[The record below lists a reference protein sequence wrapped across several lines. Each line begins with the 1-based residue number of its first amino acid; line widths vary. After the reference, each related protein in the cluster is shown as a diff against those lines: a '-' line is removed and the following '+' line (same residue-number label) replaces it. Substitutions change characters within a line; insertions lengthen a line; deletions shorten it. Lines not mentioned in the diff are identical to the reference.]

1 LRPESSFVGRL
12 APLKGES
19 HGQVPFSGWV
29 VHPESSEASRD
40 SPHATYLPGT
50 SLMASGAGFS
60 TRCIHAGEAPDPT
73 TGAHGVPLYQNV
85 TFAFESNGQVEA
97 MRSGERPHFTYS
109 PRGNPTVRCL
119 ELKIADLEG
128 TETSVAMSSGMA
140 AISSVLLTLLADS
153 GHLVA
158 SDQLYDLTSDF
169 LRDDL
174 PALGGSVSFVDLSD
188 ATAIRGAITPRTRAI
203 YVEPFSNPLLR
214 VSDIRGLAQVAHEN
228 DLLLV
233 VDNTF
238 LSPALLR
245 PAALGADIVVHSATK
260 YLSGNGQVQGG
271 VVSGPR
277 RLIDPIRSRAL
288 RLGATMSPFAAW
300 LLLAGIHTLPLR
312 MERHSE
318 NACRLADLL
327 AAHPAVAEVHYP
339 GLSSDPGHA
348 RAASLLGA
356 GQQRFGG
363 MIAFTLAAGRDA
375 TGPFLDALE
384 LCTIAVSLG
393 DSSTLVWPWPCGN
406 LIRISTGLEDFAD
419 LEADF
424 VRALGA
430 AVPAAAAV

>member
-1 LRPESSFVGRL
+1 
-12 APLKGES
+12 
-19 HGQVPFSGWV
+19 
-29 VHPESSEASRD
+29 
-40 SPHATYLPGT
+40 
-50 SLMASGAGFS
+50 
-60 TRCIHAGEAPDPT
+60 
-73 TGAHGVPLYQNV
+73 
-85 TFAFESNGQVEA
+85 
-97 MRSGERPHFTYS
+97 
-109 PRGNPTVRCL
+109 L

-188 ATAIRGAITPRTRAI
+188 AAAIRAAITPRTRAI

-277 RLIDPIRSRAL
+277 RIIDPIRSRAL
-288 RLGATMSPFAAW
+288 RLGAAMSPFAAW

-318 NACRLADLL
+318 NASRLADLL

-339 GLSSDPGHA
+339 GLGSDPGHA

-363 MIAFTLAAGRDA
+363 MITFTLAGRDA

-424 VRALGA
+424 VRALNA

>member
-1 LRPESSFVGRL
+1 MIGLR
-12 APLKGES
+12 
-19 HGQVPFSGWV
+19 
-29 VHPESSEASRD
+29 
-40 SPHATYLPGT
+40 
-50 SLMASGAGFS
+50 GFS

-85 TFAFESNGQVEA
+85 TFAFETNSQVEA
-97 MRSGERPHFTYS
+97 MRSGDRPHFTYS

-128 TETSVAMSSGMA
+128 TEASVAMSSGMA
-140 AISSVLLTLLADS
+140 AISSVLLTLLADG

-158 SDQLYDLTSDF
+158 SDQLYDLTGDF
-169 LRDDL
+169 LRHDL
-174 PALGGSVSFVDLSD
+174 VALGGSAIFVDFSEEG
-188 ATAIRGAITPRTRAI
+188 AIRGAITPQTRAI

-214 VSDIRGLAQVAHEN
+214 VADISLLGRIARESG
-228 DLLLV
+228 LLLV

-245 PAALGADIVVHSATK
+245 PVALGADIVLHSATK

-277 RLIDPIRSRAL
+277 RLIEPIRSRAL
-288 RLGATMSPFAAW
+288 RLGAAMSPFAAW

-318 NACRLADLL
+318 NASRLADRL

-348 RAASLLGA
+348 LAASLLGV
-356 GQQRFGG
+356 GQHHFGG

-406 LIRISTGLEDFAD
+406 LIRISTGLEDFRD
-419 LEADF
+419 LETDI
-424 VRALGA
+424 VRALNTV
-430 AVPAAAAV
+430 VPAVAVV

>member
-1 LRPESSFVGRL
+1 MSSLG
-12 APLKGES
+12 
-19 HGQVPFSGWV
+19 
-29 VHPESSEASRD
+29 
-40 SPHATYLPGT
+40 
-50 SLMASGAGFS
+50 GFG

-85 TFAFESNGQVEA
+85 TFAFETNGQVEA

-119 ELKIADLEG
+119 ELKIANLEG
-128 TETSVAMSSGMA
+128 TEASVAMSSGMA
-140 AISSVLLTLLADS
+140 AVSSVLLTLLANG

-174 PALGGSVSFVDLSD
+174 PALGGSTSFVDLSD
-188 ATAIRGAITPRTRAI
+188 TDAIREAITPQTRAI
-203 YVEPFSNPLLR
+203 YVEAFSNPLLR
-214 VSDIRGLAQVAHEN
+214 VSDIRVLARIAAEN
-228 DLLLV
+228 DLVLV

-245 PAALGADIVVHSATK
+245 PVALGADVVLHSATK

-271 VVSGPR
+271 VVSGPQ
-277 RLIDPIRSRAL
+277 RLIDSIRSRAL
-288 RLGATMSPFAAW
+288 HLGAAMSPFAAW

-318 NACRLADLL
+318 NASRLANVL
-327 AAHPAVAEVHYP
+327 AAHPAVAEVYYP
-339 GLSSDPGHA
+339 GLSSDPGHTL
-348 RAASLLGA
+348 AASLLGA
-356 GQQRFGG
+356 GRHHFGG

-375 TGPFLDALE
+375 MGPFLDALE

-406 LIRISTGLEDFAD
+406 MIRISTGLEDFAD
-419 LEADF
+419 LEADI
-424 VRALGA
+424 VRALNA
-430 AVPAAAAV
+430 VVPAGTGV

>member
-1 LRPESSFVGRL
+1 MGTNLMSSLG
-12 APLKGES
+12 
-19 HGQVPFSGWV
+19 
-29 VHPESSEASRD
+29 
-40 SPHATYLPGT
+40 
-50 SLMASGAGFS
+50 GFG

-85 TFAFESNGQVEA
+85 TFAFETNGQVEA

-128 TETSVAMSSGMA
+128 TEASVAMSSGMA
-140 AISSVLLTLLADS
+140 AVSSLLLTLLGNG

-174 PALGGSVSFVDLSD
+174 PALGGSASFVDLSD
-188 ATAIRGAITPRTRAI
+188 TDVIREAITPQTRAI
-203 YVEPFSNPLLR
+203 YVEAFSNPLLR
-214 VSDIRGLAQVAHEN
+214 VSDIRALARIAAEN
-228 DLLLV
+228 DLVLV

-245 PAALGADIVVHSATK
+245 PVALGADIVLHSATK

-288 RLGATMSPFAAW
+288 RLGAAMPPFAAW

-318 NACRLADLL
+318 NASRLANLL

-348 RAASLLGA
+348 LAASLLGA
-356 GQQRFGG
+356 GQHHFGG

-375 TGPFLDALE
+375 MSPFLDALD

-406 LIRISTGLEDFAD
+406 MIRISTGLEDFAD
-419 LEADF
+419 LEADI
-424 VRALGA
+424 VRALNA
-430 AVPAAAAV
+430 VVPARTGV

>member
-1 LRPESSFVGRL
+1 MSSLG
-12 APLKGES
+12 
-19 HGQVPFSGWV
+19 
-29 VHPESSEASRD
+29 
-40 SPHATYLPGT
+40 
-50 SLMASGAGFS
+50 GFG

-85 TFAFESNGQVEA
+85 TFAFETNGQVEA

-128 TETSVAMSSGMA
+128 TEASVAMSSGMA
-140 AISSVLLTLLADS
+140 AVSSVLLTLLANG

-174 PALGGSVSFVDLSD
+174 PALGGSTSFVDLSD
-188 ATAIRGAITPRTRAI
+188 TDAIREAITPQTRAI
-203 YVEPFSNPLLR
+203 YVEAFSNPLLR
-214 VSDIRGLAQVAHEN
+214 VSDIRVLARIAAEN
-228 DLLLV
+228 DLVLV

-245 PAALGADIVVHSATK
+245 PVALGADVVLHSATK

-277 RLIDPIRSRAL
+277 RLIDSIRSRAL
-288 RLGATMSPFAAW
+288 RLGAAMAPFAAW

-318 NACRLADLL
+318 NASRLANVL

-339 GLSSDPGHA
+339 GLNSDPGHA
-348 RAASLLGA
+348 LAASLLGA
-356 GQQRFGG
+356 DQHHFGG

-375 TGPFLDALE
+375 MGPFLDALE

-406 LIRISTGLEDFAD
+406 MIRISTGLEDFAD
-419 LEADF
+419 LEADI
-424 VRALGA
+424 VRALNGV
-430 AVPAAAAV
+430 VPAGTGV

>member
-1 LRPESSFVGRL
+1 VGHHT
-12 APLKGES
+12 PLKGQAL
-19 HGQVPFSGWV
+19 GQVLFFGRVAHPGSMEARWNSLHGMDQSGT
-29 VHPESSEASRD
+29 R
-40 SPHATYLPGT
+40 
-50 SLMASGAGFS
+50 LMAPGAGLS

-85 TFAFESNGQVEA
+85 TFAFETSGQVEA

-128 TETSVAMSSGMA
+128 TETSIAMNSGMA
-140 AISSVLLTLLADS
+140 AISSVLLTLLTGG
-153 GHLVA
+153 GHLIA

-174 PALGGSVSFVDLSD
+174 PALGGSASFVDLSD
-188 ATAIRGAITPRTRAI
+188 VDAIRGAIAPQTRAI

-214 VSDIRGLAQVAHEN
+214 VFDVRTLARIAHEH

-245 PAALGADIVVHSATK
+245 PVELGADSVLHSATK
-260 YLSGNGQVQGG
+260 YLSGNGQIQGG

-277 RLIDPIRSRAL
+277 RLIDPIRSRTL
-288 RLGATMSPFAAW
+288 RLGTAMSPFAAW

-312 MERHSE
+312 MERHGE
-318 NACRLADLL
+318 NASRLANLL

-348 RAASLLGA
+348 LAASLLGA
-356 GQQRFGG
+356 RQHLYGG
-363 MIAFTLAAGRDA
+363 MIAFTLEGGCEAI
-375 TGPFLDALE
+375 GPFIDALE

-393 DSSTLVWPWPCGN
+393 DSSTLIWPWPGGN

-424 VRALGA
+424 VRALDA
-430 AVPAAAAV
+430 LVPAAAVV

>member
-1 LRPESSFVGRL
+1 MG
-12 APLKGES
+12 
-19 HGQVPFSGWV
+19 
-29 VHPESSEASRD
+29 
-40 SPHATYLPGT
+40 
-50 SLMASGAGFS
+50 LMAGEGGFS

-85 TFAFESNGQVEA
+85 TFAFETNGQVEA
-97 MRSGERPHFTYS
+97 MRSGDRPHFTYS

-128 TETSVAMSSGMA
+128 TEASVAMSSGMA
-140 AISSVLLTLLADS
+140 AISSVLLTLLGDG

-169 LRDDL
+169 LREDL
-174 PALGGSVSFVDLSD
+174 AALGGSVAFVELSD
-188 ATAIRGAITPRTRAI
+188 ADAIREAVTPRTRAI
-203 YVEPFSNPLLR
+203 YVESFSNPLLR
-214 VSDIRGLAQVAHEN
+214 VADLRVLSTIADEN
-228 DLLLV
+228 DLVLV

-245 PAALGADIVVHSATK
+245 PAALGADVVLHSATK

-288 RLGATMSPFAAW
+288 RLGAAMSPFAAW

-318 NACRLADLL
+318 NALRLAAVL
-327 AAHPAVAEVHYP
+327 AAHPAVAVVHYP

-348 RAASLLGA
+348 LAASLLGA
-356 GQQRFGG
+356 GEHRRGG
-363 MIAFTLAAGRDA
+363 MMAFTLAGGREA
-375 TGPFLDALE
+375 VGPFLDALE

-393 DSSTLVWPWPCGN
+393 DSSTLVWPWPCSN
-406 LIRISTGLEDFAD
+406 LIRISTGLEDFVD
-419 LEADF
+419 LEADI
-424 VRALGA
+424 VQALNA
-430 AVPAAAAV
+430 VVPATAVI

>member
-1 LRPESSFVGRL
+1 MSSLG
-12 APLKGES
+12 
-19 HGQVPFSGWV
+19 
-29 VHPESSEASRD
+29 
-40 SPHATYLPGT
+40 
-50 SLMASGAGFS
+50 GFG

-85 TFAFESNGQVEA
+85 TFAFETNGQVEA

-128 TETSVAMSSGMA
+128 TEASVAMSSGMA
-140 AISSVLLTLLADS
+140 AVSSVLLTLLANG

-174 PALGGSVSFVDLSD
+174 PALGGSTSFVDLSD
-188 ATAIRGAITPRTRAI
+188 SDAIREAITPQTRAI
-203 YVEPFSNPLLR
+203 YVEAFSNPLLR
-214 VSDIRGLAQVAHEN
+214 VSDIRVLARIAAEN
-228 DLLLV
+228 DLVLV

-245 PAALGADIVVHSATK
+245 PVAVGADVVLHSATK

-277 RLIDPIRSRAL
+277 RLIDSIRSRTL
-288 RLGATMSPFAAW
+288 HLGAAMSPFAAW

-318 NACRLADLL
+318 NASRLANVL

-339 GLSSDPGHA
+339 GLSSDPGHTL
-348 RAASLLGA
+348 AASLLGA
-356 GQQRFGG
+356 GQHHFGG

-375 TGPFLDALE
+375 MSPFLDALE

-406 LIRISTGLEDFAD
+406 MIRISTGLEDFAD
-419 LEADF
+419 LEADI
-424 VRALGA
+424 VRALNA
-430 AVPAAAAV
+430 VVPAGTGV

>member
-1 LRPESSFVGRL
+1 MSSLG
-12 APLKGES
+12 
-19 HGQVPFSGWV
+19 
-29 VHPESSEASRD
+29 
-40 SPHATYLPGT
+40 
-50 SLMASGAGFS
+50 GFG

-85 TFAFESNGQVEA
+85 TFAFETNGQVEA

-128 TETSVAMSSGMA
+128 TEASVAMSSGMA
-140 AISSVLLTLLADS
+140 AVSSVLLTLLANG

-174 PALGGSVSFVDLSD
+174 PALGGSTSFVDLSD
-188 ATAIRGAITPRTRAI
+188 TDAIREAITPQTRAI
-203 YVEPFSNPLLR
+203 YVEAFSNPLLR
-214 VSDIRGLAQVAHEN
+214 VSDIRVLARIAAEN
-228 DLLLV
+228 DLVLV

-245 PAALGADIVVHSATK
+245 PVALGADVVLHSATK

-277 RLIDPIRSRAL
+277 RLIDSIRSRAL
-288 RLGATMSPFAAW
+288 HLGAAMSPFAAW

-318 NACRLADLL
+318 NASRLANVL

-339 GLSSDPGHA
+339 GLSSDPGHTL
-348 RAASLLGA
+348 AASLLGA
-356 GQQRFGG
+356 GQHHFGG

-375 TGPFLDALE
+375 MGPFLDALE

-406 LIRISTGLEDFAD
+406 MIRISTGLEDFAD
-419 LEADF
+419 LEADI
-424 VRALGA
+424 VRALNA
-430 AVPAAAAV
+430 VVPAGTGV

>member
-1 LRPESSFVGRL
+1 M
-12 APLKGES
+12 
-19 HGQVPFSGWV
+19 
-29 VHPESSEASRD
+29 
-40 SPHATYLPGT
+40 GT
-50 SLMASGAGFS
+50 SSMAGEGGFS

-85 TFAFESNGQVEA
+85 TFAFETNGQVEA
-97 MRSGERPHFTYS
+97 MRSGDRPHFTYS

-128 TETSVAMSSGMA
+128 AEASVAMSSGMA
-140 AISSVLLTLLADS
+140 AISTVVLTLVADG

-158 SDQLYDLTSDF
+158 SDQLYDLTRDF
-169 LRDDL
+169 LREDL
-174 PALGGSVSFVDLSD
+174 PALGGSATFVDFGDTDS
-188 ATAIRGAITPRTRAI
+188 IRDAITPRTRAI

-214 VSDIRGLAQVAHEN
+214 VADIAMLSRIADEN
-228 DLLLV
+228 DLVLV

-245 PAALGADIVVHSATK
+245 PATLGADIVLHSATK

-288 RLGATMSPFAAW
+288 HLGAAMSPFAAW

-318 NACRLADLL
+318 NALRLAELL
-327 AAHPAVAEVHYP
+327 AAHPAVADVHYP
-339 GLSSDPGHA
+339 GLGSDPGHA
-348 RAASLLGA
+348 LAASMLGEDE
-356 GQQRFGG
+356 RRRGG
-363 MIAFTLAAGRDA
+363 MVAFTLARGRDA
-375 TGPFLDALE
+375 VGPFLDALA

-406 LIRISTGLEDFAD
+406 LIRISTGLEDFVD
-419 LEADF
+419 LEADI
-424 VRALGA
+424 VQALNA
-430 AVPAAAAV
+430 VVPAGAVG

>member
-1 LRPESSFVGRL
+1 
-12 APLKGES
+12 
-19 HGQVPFSGWV
+19 
-29 VHPESSEASRD
+29 
-40 SPHATYLPGT
+40 
-50 SLMASGAGFS
+50 MASSAGFS

-85 TFAFESNGQVEA
+85 TFAFETNGQVEA

-128 TETSVAMSSGMA
+128 TESSIAMSSGMA
-140 AISSVLLTLLADS
+140 AISSLLLTLLANG

-158 SDQLYDLTSDF
+158 SDQLYDLTRNF

-174 PALGGSVSFVDLSD
+174 PALGASASFVDLSD
-188 ATAIRGAITPRTRAI
+188 VDATREAITPQTRAI

-214 VSDIRGLAQVAHEN
+214 VSDIRLLARIAHEN

-245 PAALGADIVVHSATK
+245 PVTLGADIVLHSATK

-277 RLIDPIRSRAL
+277 RLIEPIRSRAN
-288 RLGATMSPFAAW
+288 RLGAAMSPFAAW
-300 LLLAGIHTLPLR
+300 LLLSGIHTLPLR

-318 NACRLADLL
+318 NASRLADLL
-327 AAHPAVAEVHYP
+327 VAHPAVAEVHYP
-339 GLSSDPGHA
+339 GLRSDPGHA
-348 RAASLLGA
+348 LAMSLLGA
-356 GQQRFGG
+356 GQHLFGG
-363 MIAFTLAAGRDA
+363 MIAFRLAAGCDA

-393 DSSTLVWPWPCGN
+393 DSSTLVWPWPGGN
-406 LIRISTGLEDFAD
+406 LIRISTGLEDFGD
-419 LEADF
+419 LEADI
-424 VRALGA
+424 VRALNA
-430 AVPAAAAV
+430 AVAAAATV